1 MPGDR
6 INRVNGAIES
16 RGGRWLPELELS
28 AGTID
33 YEDTGGGGPAVV
45 LLHGL
50 LMDSSQWRHV
60 VASLRAGYRCMAPTL
75 PIGGHR
81 RPMRPDA
88 DLSLPGPGRLVA
100 GFLGRP
106 HLDEGPLGGIGTR
119 GGFAHML
126 ARDPAGGG

>member
-81 RPMRPDA
+81 RPMGPDA
-88 DLSLPGPGRLVA
+88 DPSLRGPGRL
-100 GFLGRP
+100 GR
-106 HLDEGPLGGIGTR
+106 GILGGPRFDRVPLVGNGTSGR
-119 GGFAHML
+119 F
-126 ARDPAGGG
+126 